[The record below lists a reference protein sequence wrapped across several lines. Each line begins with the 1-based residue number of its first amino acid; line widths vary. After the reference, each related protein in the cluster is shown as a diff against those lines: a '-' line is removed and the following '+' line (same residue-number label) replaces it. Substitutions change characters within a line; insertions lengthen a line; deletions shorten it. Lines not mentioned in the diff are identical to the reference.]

1 VSVTNNTHLSTH
13 QSHFSCAQ
21 TKQLFAD
28 AIYQQQPAQDM
39 QFPQTSNHYFNKLK
53 MAEIEHI
60 SNSKV
65 GQNRR
70 YLQLQPGKLDGDLTE
85 IKLDGV
91 ILLRE
96 QLNAGVQIEAAPPDN
111 FFPLATVL
119 SRSAGIHFCG
129 SEFENNNLLQATGNE
144 WSVYFNEAI
153 DYVGCILDKAMLAKN
168 TECLKGHPVLPQWF
182 VSRACRVQPATIN
195 NYQSWLRKTLL
206 LLEQQPTLLQ
216 LPDIRRMLSGQIFQ
230 LVINMLCSTQDFQ
243 QPLMP
248 HSRRLTGVH
257 RAIDFLKTHASHLPT
272 MAELCTVAQ
281 LSERSLEYG
290 FKEQFGVT
298 PVRYVKLVRLNGV
311 RRDLSASDPKFTKV
325 VDIALRWGFL
335 EFGRFAGEYS
345 RLFEELPSHTLRH
358 V

>member
-1 VSVTNNTHLSTH
+1 
-13 QSHFSCAQ
+13 
-21 TKQLFAD
+21 
-28 AIYQQQPAQDM
+28 M
-39 QFPQTSNHYFNKLK
+39 QFPQTSNHYFDKLK

-70 YLQLQPGKLDGDLTE
+70 YLQLQPGKLDGNLTE

-96 QLNAGVQIEAAPPDN
+96 QLNASVQIEGAPPEN
-111 FFPLATVL
+111 FFPLAIVL
-119 SRSAGIHFCG
+119 GGTAGMRFCG
-129 SEFENNNLLQATGNE
+129 SEFEGNNLLQATGSE
-144 WSVYFNEAI
+144 WSVRFNENI
-153 DYVGCILDKAMLAKN
+153 DYVGCILDKAILAKN
-168 TECLKGHPVLPQWF
+168 TECLRGHSVLPQWF
-182 VSRACRVQPATIN
+182 VSRACRVQPETIG
-195 NYQSWLRKTLL
+195 NYQCWLRKTLL

-216 LPDIRRMLSGQIFQ
+216 LPDIRRMLSGQMFQ
-230 LVINMLCSTQDFQ
+230 LVINMLCSTQDYQ

-248 HSRRLTGVH
+248 QSRRLTGVH
-257 RAIDFLKTHASHLPT
+257 RVVDFLKTHASHLPT

-311 RRDLSASDPKFTKV
+311 RQDLSASDPKFTKV
-325 VDIALRWGFL
+325 VDIALRWGFV

-345 RLFEELPSHTLRH
+345 RLFKELPSHTLRQA
-358 V
+358 